1 MEIKIFTSN
10 NTIDFNYIELTNY
23 IKSNLEKYNNL
34 TFNANEVKEAKETRA
49 TLNKLRIALDT
60 RRKDIKKEWNKPYL
74 EFEDKI
80 KTLINL
86 IAEPINRID
95 KQIREQEDKYKI
107 NKRIEIVNYF
117 NDKIEKESKLNN
129 KVITLDKIWNNDWLN
144 KSVKIKDIKNTIDE
158 IITKIEKDIAL
169 INSLPITNYLEQI
182 KDKYLNTL
190 DLSLALQEQ
199 KRLEEQDKQ
208 LKLLFSNKSKEE
220 REEKEEKENNNN
232 NSKRAKVTFEVMDSL
247 ENIYKLRDFMRSSNI
262 NYRRI

>member
-1 MEIKIFTSN
+1 MEIKIFTNN

-74 EFEDKI
+74 EFEYKI

-129 KVITLDKIWNNDWLN
+129 KVITLDKIWNNSWLN
-144 KSVKIKDIKNTIDE
+144 KTKQTTKN
-158 IITKIEKDIAL
+158 
-169 INSLPITNYLEQI
+169 
-182 KDKYLNTL
+182 
-190 DLSLALQEQ
+190 
-199 KRLEEQDKQ
+199 R
-208 LKLLFSNKSKEE
+208 
-220 REEKEEKENNNN
+220 
-232 NSKRAKVTFEVMDSL
+232 
-247 ENIYKLRDFMRSSNI
+247 
-262 NYRRI
+262 